1 MTTLARPNHA
11 ISSGA
16 PRLNPAMLKGIIK
29 SAITAAVFAGVIATA
44 YLLLPQLEATG
55 NWAYGIGFLIQATTS
70 ASIVVPIPG
79 MAALMVMSQ
88 DMNLLSLAAAG
99 AAGGAIGELFGYWL
113 GSQGRG
119 PLVKTGL
126 YRKLEPAM
134 KRFGGAIVFLFAAIP
149 VLPMD
154 LAGIVAGAT
163 RYPVARY
170 LTAMFAGKFL
180 LLTIGFL
187 AAREFV
193 SAFAILDKWIPLG

>member
-1 MTTLARPNHA
+1 MTTLARPNRA
-11 ISSGA
+11 TSPSS
-16 PRLNPAMLKGIIK
+16 PRLNPQMLKGIIK
-29 SAITAAVFAGVIATA
+29 AAITAAVFAGVVATA
-44 YLLLPQLEATG
+44 YLLLPRLDATG

-88 DMNLLSLAAAG
+88 DMDLLSLAAVG
-99 AAGGAIGELFGYWL
+99 AAGGAIGELFGYWI
-113 GSQGRG
+113 GAQGRG
-119 PLVKTGL
+119 PLVKTRL

-134 KRFGGAIVFLFAAIP
+134 RRWGGAIVFLFAAIP
-149 VLPMD
+149 ILPMD

-163 RYPVARY
+163 RYPVVRY
-170 LTAMFAGKFL
+170 LTAMFAGKLL

-193 SAFAILDKWIPLG
+193 TAFSILNEWISLG